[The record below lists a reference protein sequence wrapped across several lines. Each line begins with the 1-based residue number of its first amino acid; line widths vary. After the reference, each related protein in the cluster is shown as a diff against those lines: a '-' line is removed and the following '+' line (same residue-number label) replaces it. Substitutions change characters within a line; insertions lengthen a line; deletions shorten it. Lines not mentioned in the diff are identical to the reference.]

1 MKKNMYKKQ
10 LGITIKTKPKISNKR
25 KTQTKLVRDQTQSE
39 AELQR
44 KVVAKLRSYNGLFI
58 IYNDPVSPALKYIT
72 NPQARMGFIQYSK
85 NRGWEKGSSDLVIIW
100 HGKPTFLELKFDT
113 VKHKGKLSEEQIN
126 YRKRVEHFGYDWQCW
141 RTMDDCV
148 SWINKQLEEFEK

>member
-1 MKKNMYKKQ
+1 MVYKRQ
-10 LGITIKTKPKISNKR
+10 LGVSIKTPTKISNKR

-39 AELQR
+39 AEFQKL
-44 KVVAKLRSYNGLFI
+44 VVSKLRTYADLFI

-113 VKHKGKLSEEQIN
+113 INHKGKLSQEQIW
-126 YRKRVEHFGYDWQCW
+126 YRERVEHAGYDWQCW
-141 RTMDDCV
+141 RTMDDCIN
-148 SWINKQLEEFEK
+148 WINKQLEENK